1 MGCWE
6 ETCLVS
12 HLPIERDEPANLILL
27 ARTELFGGPQ
37 GDAGWQPYSLPMLGK
52 YDEYGCVE
60 VTDDWRSRLTLEV
73 LRADLIDTDG
83 PRDREGMCRADL
95 DRPEALMYLQ
105 DRIRDGHVQVRDPV
119 ARERVAK
126 LGFCLV
132 REDVRQ
138 ALLGFQFDDWRG
150 KLDFKMHLAMQIK
163 DRARAREV
171 VDAML
176 AKASHDLESAKKTPN
191 EILTEDVLLM
201 AERPPRPS
209 MTAEEIQ
216 AEGQRL
222 VEECRRLQVEWGGR
236 LGNLRGYRLFATHAN
251 TDDEIRDA
259 AEFSHLCGC
268 FALLRRQWLPQG
280 WGSQDSSW
288 DVHRAFAAVVAS
300 ICTAKIASEARSA

>member
-6 ETCLVS
+6 ETCLLS
-12 HLPIERDEPANLILL
+12 HLPIERGEPVNLILL

-37 GDAGWQPYSLPMLGK
+37 GEAGWQPYSLPMLGK

-60 VTDDWRSRLTLEV
+60 VKDDWRLRLTLEV
-73 LRADLIDTDG
+73 LRADLIDTEG
-83 PRDREGMCRADL
+83 VRDREGMVRADL

-105 DRIRDGHVQVRDPV
+105 ERIRDGHVQVRDPL
-119 ARERVAK
+119 AREQVTR
-126 LGFCLV
+126 LSFCLV

-163 DRARAREV
+163 DRAMTRDV

-176 AKASHDLESAKKTPN
+176 ANASRDLESAKTSE

-201 AERPPRPS
+201 TERPPRPA
-209 MTAEEIQ
+209 MTTEEIQ
-216 AEGQRL
+216 AEGERL
-222 VEECRRLQVEWGGR
+222 LEECRRLRVEWGGR
-236 LGNLRGYRLFATHAN
+236 LGNLRGYRLFASHAE
-251 TDDEIRDA
+251 TDDQIRDA

-268 FALLRRQWLPQG
+268 LALLRRQWTPQG

-300 ICTAKIASEARSA
+300 ICTAKIASEAKSS